1 MLLAGGLLIMAD
13 SARAFLEA
21 RPWGRH
27 LNGLGKADETK
38 QSSV

>member
-21 RPWGRH
+21 RPFV
-27 LNGLGKADETK
+27 LQTMTASKNTTVPAE
-38 QSSV
+38 